1 VSHRLIIFDTTLR
14 DGEQS
19 PGASM
24 NLEEKVRMARQID
37 ALGVDVIEAG
47 FPMASEDDFRA
58 VRAVAREV
66 RRPLIA
72 ALARTTRDDIE
83 RAWRA
88 LEGAA
93 RPRIH
98 TFVATSDLHMRHKLR
113 KEREEVLAMAVEA
126 VRLARSF
133 TPDVEFSAEDATR
146 SDVEFL
152 CRVVGAALEAGA
164 TTINIPDTVGYTIP
178 EEFAR
183 IIRTLRERVPGLARA
198 TLSVHC
204 HNDLGLAVAN
214 SLAAVEAG
222 ARQVECTVNGI
233 GERAG
238 NASLEELVMALYVRR
253 DLLPYTTGVVTTE
266 IYKSSQLLSAIT
278 GMLVQANKAVVGKN
292 AFAHEAGIH
301 QDGIL
306 KERRTYEIMT
316 PESVGIK
323 SNRLV
328 LGKHSGRHAL
338 GKKLQDLGYSLTR
351 GEVDR
356 AYARFIEIADQK
368 KEIFDEDLIAIVHD
382 GMREIPE
389 TIRLK
394 LLQASAGSVR
404 PSTATVTL
412 EIEGREEVACAIG
425 DGPVAASYNAI
436 DQISKF
442 RGRLL
447 DYAIRAVSRGRDA
460 MGEVSVYVDF
470 GGRTFTGKAAS
481 TDVVDASA
489 RAYLHAVNKA
499 LHLSKSL
506 EQASEAALP
515 AQVPRVAEAA
525 VAPRPQAAPG
535 VPPGSPAELRQAQGG
550 IAPGPVGGTGSDK
563 FVRLINLV

>member
-1 VSHRLIIFDTTLR
+1 MSHRIIVFDTTLR

-24 NLEEKVRMARQID
+24 NLEEKFRMARQLD

-66 RRPLIA
+66 RRPVIA
-72 ALARTTRDDIE
+72 ALARTTREDIE
-83 RAWRA
+83 RAWCA
-88 LEGAA
+88 IEAAA
-93 RPRIH
+93 RPRLH
-98 TFVATSDLHMRHKLR
+98 TFVATSDLHMQHKLR
-113 KEREEVLAMAVEA
+113 KTRPEVLEMAAQA
-126 VRLARSF
+126 VRLARSL

-146 SDVEFL
+146 SDIDFL
-152 CRVVGAALEAGA
+152 CTVVRTAIEAGA

-178 EEFAR
+178 KEFTR
-183 IIRTLRERVPGLARA
+183 IITTLRERVPGIDGVV
-198 TLSVHC
+198 LSVHC

-266 IYKSSQLLSAIT
+266 IYKSSQLLSSIT
-278 GMLVQANKAVVGKN
+278 SMHVQPNKAVVGKN

-301 QDGIL
+301 QDGVL

-323 SNRLV
+323 TNRLV

-338 GKKLQDLGYSLTR
+338 GKKLADLGYRLTR
-351 GEVDR
+351 PELDK
-356 AYARFIEIADQK
+356 AYARFIDIADQK
-368 KEIFDEDLIAIVHD
+368 KEVFDEDLIAIVHD

-389 TIRLK
+389 TYRLA
-394 LLQASAGSVR
+394 LLQATAGSQK

-412 EIEGREEVACAIG
+412 EVEGREEVACAVG
-425 DGPVAASYNAI
+425 DGPVAATYTAI
-436 DQISKF
+436 DQITRF

-460 MGEVSVYVDF
+460 IGEVTVHVDF
-470 GGRTFTGKAAS
+470 SGRTFTGKAAS

-499 LHLSKSL
+499 LHLSRSL
-506 EQASEAALP
+506 QPSVEAGLTAAL
-515 AQVPRVAEAA
+515 PRVAEAG
-525 VAPRPQAAPG
+525 VPGRIPAPAAPAA
-535 VPPGSPAELRQAQGG
+535 PADARSAQGG
-550 IAPGPVGGTGSDK
+550 GVADPGKVASGDS
-563 FVRLINLV
+563 VIRRISLV